1 MKNNKIEIN
10 THSIYHQSLKLV
22 NDAYRRLLKIRKLP
36 QGSLS
41 SEKGNFYWEYP
52 QNNQILTKKKLSRRE
67 WQNVK
72 KQIKQ
77 RQELSQI
84 NKKIYEQLKK
94 SVKLLALF
102 NKELSFLLNDE
113 IIAYRLDSI
122 PVNERI
128 DFIMTISVKELNA
141 VFPMF
146 IKKYFNQWIHGKI
159 SARLIMKRLLQK
171 TAN

>member
-1 MKNNKIEIN
+1 MKTTNKIEIN
-10 THSIYHQSLKLV
+10 TSLIYHQSLQLI
-22 NDAYRRLLKIRKLP
+22 NDSYRRLLKIRKLP

-41 SEKGNFYWEYP
+41 NQKGNFYWQYF
-52 QNNQILTKKKLSRRE
+52 QNNQILTKKISRHE
-67 WQNVK
+67 WQSFK

-84 NKKIYEQLKK
+84 NKKVYEQLKK
-94 SVKLLALF
+94 RVKLLALF

-122 PVNERI
+122 PVQERI
-128 DFIMTISVKELNA
+128 NFIMTISIKELNA

-146 IKKYFNQWIHGKI
+146 IKKYFNQWIRGKI